1 MTVRCAVINLDTM
14 AVENAIEYEAVPVG
28 VPPGFEGN
36 FIAEADAVAAPGW
49 GWDGTKTF
57 DRNPPAATTVPQ
69 QVLSQDLVAQFT
81 TDDAGKIQAAI
92 NAPGN
97 TQLWLLWQ
105 SLTAQ
110 RDPIPVNGARFK
122 AGWSAL
128 INVLG
133 QARMDAIAVAL
144 RVTVTLP

>member
-1 MTVRCAVINLDTM
+1 MT
-14 AVENAIEYEAVPVG
+14 VENAIEYEAVPVG
-28 VPPGFEGN
+28 VPPGFEGT
-36 FIAEADAVAAPGW
+36 FIAKPDAMAAPGW

-57 DRNPPAATTVPQ
+57 DRNPLAVTTVPQ
-69 QVLSQDLVAQFT
+69 QVLSQDLVAQLT

-92 NAPGN
+92 SAPGN

-110 RDPIPVNGARFK
+110 RDPMLVNNARFK

-128 INVLG
+128 IDVLG

-144 RVTVTLP
+144 GVSIKLP